1 MKKVSVIVPV
11 YNAAEFLAETLDTI
25 LNQTLEDIE
34 VIAVNDGSA
43 DNSWEILEDYAARD
57 TRMHIIDQKNG
68 GPSAARNNG
77 LNYAEGEY
85 VFFFDSDDLL
95 VEDALEIMYE
105 KAKRMDADLVIG
117 KYDIF
122 NGVSLTSVKNLD
134 ELVSQDVIDKYDK
147 GILWTF
153 SLSNK
158 LFRRAIIESNHFRFE
173 PISYSEDGVFTMN
186 FVHHAKMITGSDNIV
201 FHYRR
206 MPFAIQSS
214 ITSTVNASKIKDYLT
229 AHKLIYLHLKQS
241 IREEFSQYADFGELL
256 HHEDEMNQY
265 MNEFLKKE
273 INVLLNQFY
282 KKFWQ
287 IEENTLNLL
296 AKTIYGLL
304 QKVNLDVYYQLAGHH
319 AELDFDHLYGSYDEA
334 RKDCRVA
341 AVLYGH
347 PERKEEFY
355 RCLKSL
361 FVQTLIPVLIY
372 VPLGMKTMMDTDEVW
387 QENIIF
393 IDCEEETEF
402 YQKALGAAS
411 SEYIVFAEDRFS
423 YEIGAFYRLYHNI
436 RKMNLDVFDSVV
448 NINIGDKAVMCS
460 WHNRAMNSMKNF
472 RIFGDYSKRDA
483 FLPNKMIRVDF
494 LRNLKPDFAKSKAVL
509 TEEIMQKAYFAVSQ
523 KVNIVFEE
531 GIDDESFIRYLKAS
545 DAAYFNE
552 IEMPSSARSL
562 HDKQIQNDLVEIYKK
577 LMPSKLKKKE
587 NRKKRR
593 LINWISKLPVQN
605 KVLFYS
611 IRKEN
616 ELEGNL
622 KAIYDS
628 IEGNKIVCAHMLPHD
643 SLWKLKMYYEFATS
657 KVIIVDDYARYLR
670 LFPMK
675 PEQRV
680 IQLWHAC
687 GAFKKFGIHGT
698 NLSMRE
704 EKATHM
710 QYNLVCVSAE
720 NIRQIYAS
728 AFDIDV
734 AKVSALGVPRT
745 DMYFDQMV
753 IKHKQAE
760 ILEKYPEWRG
770 KRIILYAPTF
780 RDKNA
785 KRSEFKPDIDF
796 DDLSRRLGD
805 NTVFIIAPHPV
816 MTEKILSKTYPNI
829 QEIRDISTGDLM
841 FVSDLMVTDYS
852 SVIFEYALLNKP
864 IVFYCYDKAI
874 YNRGFYLDYD
884 HDLPGEIFE
893 DYESFAG
900 YLEHPEK
907 QIVTEKHQKFIE
919 KYMSACDGHSTER
932 IAGIINR
939 YIGGQRNE

>member
-77 LNYAEGEY
+77 LNHVEGEY

-158 LFRRAIIESNHFRFE
+158 LFRRSVIESNRFRFE

-387 QENIIF
+387 QENI
-393 IDCEEETEF
+393 
-402 YQKALGAAS
+402 
-411 SEYIVFAEDRFS
+411 
-423 YEIGAFYRLYHNI
+423 FYRL
-436 RKMNLDVFDSVV
+436 
-448 NINIGDKAVMCS
+448 
-460 WHNRAMNSMKNF
+460 
-472 RIFGDYSKRDA
+472 
-483 FLPNKMIRVDF
+483 
-494 LRNLKPDFAKSKAVL
+494 
-509 TEEIMQKAYFAVSQ
+509 
-523 KVNIVFEE
+523 
-531 GIDDESFIRYLKAS
+531 
-545 DAAYFNE
+545 
-552 IEMPSSARSL
+552 
-562 HDKQIQNDLVEIYKK
+562 
-577 LMPSKLKKKE
+577 
-587 NRKKRR
+587 
-593 LINWISKLPVQN
+593 
-605 KVLFYS
+605 
-611 IRKEN
+611 
-616 ELEGNL
+616 
-622 KAIYDS
+622 
-628 IEGNKIVCAHMLPHD
+628 
-643 SLWKLKMYYEFATS
+643 
-657 KVIIVDDYARYLR
+657 
-670 LFPMK
+670 
-675 PEQRV
+675 
-680 IQLWHAC
+680 
-687 GAFKKFGIHGT
+687 
-698 NLSMRE
+698 
-704 EKATHM
+704 
-710 QYNLVCVSAE
+710 
-720 NIRQIYAS
+720 
-728 AFDIDV
+728 
-734 AKVSALGVPRT
+734 
-745 DMYFDQMV
+745 
-753 IKHKQAE
+753 
-760 ILEKYPEWRG
+760 
-770 KRIILYAPTF
+770 
-780 RDKNA
+780 
-785 KRSEFKPDIDF
+785 
-796 DDLSRRLGD
+796 
-805 NTVFIIAPHPV
+805 
-816 MTEKILSKTYPNI
+816 
-829 QEIRDISTGDLM
+829 
-841 FVSDLMVTDYS
+841 
-852 SVIFEYALLNKP
+852 
-864 IVFYCYDKAI
+864 
-874 YNRGFYLDYD
+874 
-884 HDLPGEIFE
+884 
-893 DYESFAG
+893 
-900 YLEHPEK
+900 
-907 QIVTEKHQKFIE
+907 
-919 KYMSACDGHSTER
+919 
-932 IAGIINR
+932 
-939 YIGGQRNE
+939 